1 MSRVIDWFHGTP
13 SRLRTTKVSSV
24 VVLSAGVLFVF
35 VASSGLFDGPS
46 APIRARD
53 SAEIVVQAE
62 VESWEFVFSNKQ
74 KPDYEINVV
83 PASIAVGI
91 DNWII
96 RFKVL
101 RVVKG
106 VLDTDE
112 LGILTRSLPNDAGL
126 KVGQRFVLC
135 LNRRSKEPQITGQPS
150 AAYSRGV
157 FSFHL
162 AKTLYQLNREDS
174 RSTYVKRVYRNLR

>member
-1 MSRVIDWFHGTP
+1 MSRVIDWVQGTP
-13 SRLRTTKVSSV
+13 SRLRTTKVSAG

-35 VASSGLFDGPS
+35 VASSGSFDRLS
-46 APIRARD
+46 APVRARD
-53 SAEIVVQAE
+53 SAEIVVQARL
-62 VESWEFVFSNKQ
+62 ESWEFVFSTKQ
-74 KPDYEINVV
+74 KPDYEINIV
-83 PASIAVGI
+83 PDAIAVGI

-112 LGILTRSLPNDAGL
+112 LGILTRSLPKDVAM

-157 FSFHL
+157 FAVHL

-174 RSTYVKRVYRNLR
+174 RSTYPAWGR